1 MKLDN
6 EWIHSF
12 INSVRTYALN
22 TYVQNFCDVDNET
35 EHMQEAWMTE
45 SSLLLLECPG
55 QRKTIP
61 GEGVGNSWGG
71 RDLQLSQFILWIT
84 RPSHQLHQESGDGLR
99 SSAGGGV
106 TYPQQELP
114 QFVLASKELMV
125 TGTTVQEKTDA

>member
-1 MKLDN
+1 MD
-6 EWIHSF
+6 SF
-12 INSVRTYALN
+12 LNSVRTHGLN

-35 EHMQEAWMTE
+35 EHMHSCSQEAWTTE

-61 GEGVGNSWGG
+61 REGAGNSWGE
-71 RDLQLSQFILWIT
+71 RDLRLSQLILWIT
-84 RPSHQLHQESGDGLR
+84 RPSHQLHQESGHGLR
-99 SSAGGGV
+99 RTARGGV

-125 TGTTVQEKTDA
+125 TGTTVQEKTEA